1 MPKDDQNRIKHFT
14 TLKTK
19 YQATQYQ
26 DVSPTSPLYLILRKV
41 DLGIKL
47 NLLDTEWLREQKLGF
62 ICQEQ
67 EDKLRDFVNLG
78 VEFSQ
83 LKAKYKATNHSVS
96 WQDSPLYFILC
107 KIESGQLLT
116 SGEVHWL
123 TSNGLS
129 QTNAIAQDIQ
139 QFTQLKSKYKAT
151 QYQNS
156 YPDSPLY
163 QILKKLELA
172 ELLND
177 FEYNFL
183 LDNKLLE
190 TANIFKLQES
200 EKKNIFAQLID
211 KYQAKKHSERSLL
224 SPLYPILQK
233 IDARNNL
240 SESEIQWL
248 EQQGLSETIA
258 IAQELEKTREFAAL
272 KVKYK
277 ATGYEDC
284 SPKSHLYKVLK
295 RLELDSKLSEQD
307 LNFMKNRKL
316 TETIAIANQKY
327 AYTLKAKIESGE
339 TLNESEIQWLKNNG
353 CENII
358 TLFQKRHFIMLKKKY
373 GLIDFTNKL
382 TLEPFYQILLKLER
396 NERLEPLLFFNLV
409 EQDLLSRDGKVALKY
424 YSLEAE
430 FYVQEFQRSGNKWHI
445 PTASSYWRK
454 ANKSE
459 QALQLTNLDLNQIK
473 DNTLKSAILVTRG
486 AAFRDLD
493 KLFDAESCAKK
504 AMQYHALS
512 YQPYTLMG
520 AIAYDK
526 GDYPNGDY
534 WFREA
539 IQRGAKT
546 EDIDDEIKRVVR
558 NTKDEE
564 KRHTAAAYLLKKDSE
579 RYAWAKAYLKKSKD
593 KG

>member
-1 MPKDDQNRIKHFT
+1 MHKDDRNRIKHFT
-14 TLKTK
+14 TLKSK

-26 DVSPTSPLYLILRKV
+26 DLLPTSLLYLVLRKV

-47 NLLDTEWLREQKLGF
+47 NTLEMKWLREQKLEF

-67 EDKLRDFVNLG
+67 EDKLKDFVQLG

-83 LKAKYKATNHSVS
+83 LKSKYKATPHSVS
-96 WQDSPLYFILC
+96 WQYNPLYFILW
-107 KIESGQLLT
+107 KIESGQFL
-116 SGEVHWL
+116 SSEEVDWL
-123 TSNGLS
+123 SSNGLS
-129 QTNAIAQDIQ
+129 QTKAIAQDIQ
-139 QFTQLKSKYKAT
+139 QFIQLKFKYKAT
-151 QYQNS
+151 QYQDS

-163 QILKKLELA
+163 QILKKLEIA
-172 ELLND
+172 ERLND
-177 FEYNFL
+177 FEYKFL
-183 LDNKLLE
+183 IDNKLLE
-190 TANIFKLQES
+190 TAKCFEQQES
-200 EKKNIFAQLID
+200 EKKNIFAQLIE
-211 KYQAKKHSERSLL
+211 KYQAKQYSALSL
-224 SPLYPILQK
+224 STPLYPILQK
-233 IDARNNL
+233 IEAQNNL
-240 SESEIQWL
+240 SESEINWL
-248 EQQGLSETIA
+248 QQQGLSETIT

-272 KVKYK
+272 KVKYN
-277 ATGYEDC
+277 ATRYEDC

-327 AYTLKAKIESGE
+327 SNSLKSKIELGK

-353 CENII
+353 YEDII
-358 TLFQKRHFIMLKKKY
+358 TLFQKQYFIMLKKKY
-373 GLIDFTNKL
+373 GLIDSTNKL
-382 TLEPFYQILLKLER
+382 TLEPFYQILLKLEK
-396 NERLEPLLFFNLV
+396 NERLDPILFFKLV

-430 FYVQEFQRSGNKWHI
+430 FYVQEFQRTGNKWHI

-486 AAFRDLD
+486 AAFRDIGQLID
-493 KLFDAESCAKK
+493 TEICAKK
-504 AMQYHALS
+504 AMKYHPLS

-534 WFREA
+534 WFKEA

-546 EDIDDEIKRVVR
+546 EDIDDEIKRVIR

-564 KRHTAAAYLLKKDSE
+564 KRQTAVAYLLKKDSK
-579 RYAWAKAYLKKSKD
+579 RYAWAKAYLKKSQD